1 MVILGVGWYRG
12 SGNIVGGR
20 YRGSGYIE
28 IGRYRFSGYIGG
40 R

>member
-1 MVILGVGWYRG
+1 MVILGVGW
-12 SGNIVGGR
+12 

>member
-1 MVILGVGWYRG
+1 MVILGVGWYRS
-12 SGNIVGGR
+12 SGNIVGGW
-20 YRGSGYIE
+20 YRGSGYIK